1 MTSVKSLS
9 KKPSSLWP
17 VVKTMFPH
25 VHAELFTF
33 PCLLSGYFGGIK
45 LIRNSAPSLWPVH
58 KSKNTTFYF
67 FSFLCVAATFFCL
80 SLSHAFKWNA
90 TTATWV
96 CKCINLATPSVSCF
110 QLVLW
115 IYKRDSGYIYRFAL
129 CRSGMLVKIWRDE
142 GSTLISQSTVETV
155 QSFSLFLVN
164 KAQIA

>member
-58 KSKNTTFYF
+58 KSKNTTFIF
-67 FSFLCVAATFFCL
+67 
-80 SLSHAFKWNA
+80 SLSYASQPHFS
-90 TTATWV
+90 V
-96 CKCINLATPSVSCF
+96 CRCLMPSNEMPRLPLESANVSVSQRLLSVVFSWFCEYTSET
-110 QLVLW
+110 V
-115 IYKRDSGYIYRFAL
+115 DIYRFAL